1 MLPRL
6 LGPLALIAAV
16 AATGVSC
23 ATNPTAEGV
32 GTPVEIHTDFST
44 MHVAVGVDASL
55 SAWVVD
61 VRTNRL
67 PVEITFTACNAAVAK
82 VALDAA
88 FDPVPPTSA
97 KGVVTG
103 VAAGTACAI
112 VSSSGLKPDTVI
124 VLVP

>member
-1 MLPRL
+1 M
-6 LGPLALIAAV
+6 AAV

-23 ATNPTAEGV
+23 ATNPTAEGT
-32 GTPVEIHTDFST
+32 GTPTEIHADYSALN
-44 MHVAVGVDASL
+44 VKVGEAGSF

-67 PVEITFTACNAAVAK
+67 PVPITFTACNAAVAH
-82 VALDAA
+82 VAVDAT

-103 VAAGTACAI
+103 VAAGTTCAV
-112 VSSSGLKPDTVI
+112 VSSSGLKPDTVT
-124 VLVP
+124 VNVVP